1 MPCLLRIQLSP
12 CQHPHL
18 LPKLQPWSGGIDN
31 SSWGFFFLRWPSTHS
46 GRISYFPN
54 LLMRMSY
61 SAAHR

>member
-31 SSWGFFFLRWPSTHS
+31 SSWGFFFFLG
-46 GRISYFPN
+46 GRPPTVGEFPIS
-54 LLMRMSY
+54 LICL
-61 SAAHR
+61 